1 MALSYIETV
10 RLLMGDLDAGD
21 GDGQFF
27 TGEQWVHLFETNSYD
42 DSNGDRQLNLVDVAQ
57 AALRIMSVYHADARP
72 ERSKKTDDRVDALG
86 RWPDDVRALYL
97 VDGQAAPTAIPDNA
111 LTVHE
116 VDPDTHSNLA
126 VATDAQG
133 AANVAQ
139 AAIDLHLV
147 HHPTPDVSGD
157 IATHDTAAASH
168 GSIRSKAQATE
179 TGLEGHI
186 AAHPGA
192 VVAGPPAD
200 GTVGR
205 PKLTAG
211 LLADVDAHA
220 DQVDLDA
227 HEASTHNVDSTA
239 RSEALAA
246 QALITGH
253 QAASAAHNTEI
264 VARIATHAALPNV
277 HHVPGAGGVTISSTA
292 PGNTPGT
299 PDAGDSGEVSDGGHD
314 HGIEVGAGG
323 GLTAAA
329 IQALEPGATNSNTEI
344 PSVHDGDLGKISIAN
359 IHAYMASS
367 VGLGPRINP
376 GPSLATAGQVPAV
389 NAAGDA
395 YELIEVEGGGMDG
408 PPVPYPVEDG
418 EYLIAQ
424 GGQWLAQFR
433 PEQFLHVT
441 ELPPAVEGGAEFI
454 YLDHTYAL
462 GGRRVDADIRFSR
475 VGDFTGY
482 SDPRLGTPV
491 GTIGAPGPITRIL
504 MVADD
509 TGLITRYNLAE
520 FVDKESADRYDEIAL
535 GPDGNVPLYPLGE
548 PFQHGHVWQ
557 RRFVHTEPIGSR
569 LDTQY
574 KVNLGREVDA
584 TFFYNDQTGVLYR
597 NGFYELIEVVAGEW
611 IYDAISS
618 LRRVHTSG
626 IGPPTTPPIRT
637 GETYTDDIG
646 RNYTGLVEVIEIDDS
661 GDGTPERFANALYDP
676 TPTSLQEIL
685 NLGAGGWWW
694 PVELGVGQFNQ
705 FELNILAS
713 LVRGKD
719 WLSVWTI
726 VAASVTPASI
736 EHIEAVA
743 IRDHSIFLGGV
754 ASHAEAL
761 DEASLRVSQAEF
773 DNGLRIFYGLAVG
786 NTDQIPNQ
794 NTRGIFELK
803 LYTQATITRT
813 RQGIWV
819 GPDATEQRVAELIEV
834 HRAEATAHQQPGG
847 GGGGGGETRTVLYEG
862 TTGLVANV
870 TELPGSILCPQVGDL
885 EIYIEAEAG
894 NRENSVA
901 HMRMPAARLYLANAP
916 SGGAG
921 YNNNGT
927 GRAVIAMPFGAN
939 RAMIVAAPAD
949 THNIATAVQQNDGA
963 GNHFVRVVHIT

>member
-1 MALSYIETV
+1 M
-10 RLLMGDLDAGD
+10 
-21 GDGQFF
+21 
-27 TGEQWVHLFETNSYD
+27 
-42 DSNGDRQLNLVDVAQ
+42 
-57 AALRIMSVYHADARP
+57 
-72 ERSKKTDDRVDALG
+72 
-86 RWPDDVRALYL
+86 
-97 VDGQAAPTAIPDNA
+97 
-111 LTVHE
+111 
-116 VDPDTHSNLA
+116 
-126 VATDAQG
+126 
-133 AANVAQ
+133 
-139 AAIDLHLV
+139 
-147 HHPTPDVSGD
+147 
-157 IATHDTAAASH
+157 
-168 GSIRSKAQATE
+168 
-179 TGLEGHI
+179 
-186 AAHPGA
+186 
-192 VVAGPPAD
+192 
-200 GTVGR
+200 
-205 PKLTAG
+205 
-211 LLADVDAHA
+211 
-220 DQVDLDA
+220 
-227 HEASTHNVDSTA
+227 
-239 RSEALAA
+239 
-246 QALITGH
+246 
-253 QAASAAHNTEI
+253 
-264 VARIATHAALPNV
+264 
-277 HHVPGAGGVTISSTA
+277 
-292 PGNTPGT
+292 
-299 PDAGDSGEVSDGGHD
+299 
-314 HGIEVGAGG
+314 
-323 GLTAAA
+323 
-329 IQALEPGATNSNTEI
+329 
-344 PSVHDGDLGKISIAN
+344 
-359 IHAYMASS
+359 
-367 VGLGPRINP
+367 
-376 GPSLATAGQVPAV
+376 
-389 NAAGDA
+389 
-395 YELIEVEGGGMDG
+395 
-408 PPVPYPVEDG
+408 
-418 EYLIAQ
+418 
-424 GGQWLAQFR
+424 
-433 PEQFLHVT
+433 T

-475 VGDFTGY
+475 VGTFTGY
-482 SDPRLGTPV
+482 SDPRLGTPA
-491 GTIGAPGPITRIL
+491 GTLSLPGPITRIL
-504 MVADD
+504 MVADN
-509 TGLITRYNLAE
+509 TGLITRYNLVE
-520 FVDKESADRYDEIAL
+520 FIDKESADRYDEIAL

-584 TFFYNDQTGVLYR
+584 TFFYNDQSGVLYR

-726 VAASVTPASI
+726 VAASVTPASV

-761 DEASLRVSQAEF
+761 DEASLRVSQSDF

-847 GGGGGGETRTVLYEG
+847 GGGGGGETRTVLHEAVMNM
-862 TTGLVANV
+862 TASLAK
-870 TELPGSILCPQVGDL
+870 LPGDIVCPQVGDL
-885 EIYIEAEAG
+885 EIYMESQSGDRQGA
-894 NRENSVA
+894 VA
-901 HMRMPAARLYLANAP
+901 HVRLPAARMYAAQDAV
-916 SGGAG
+916 GQ
-921 YNNNGT
+921 
-927 GRAVIAMPFGAN
+927 GRAQSDSGQRHFAVGAN
-939 RAMIVAAPAD
+939 RETVMSAEATDHHLTAAAQS
-949 THNIATAVQQNDGA
+949 I
-963 GNHFVRVVHIT
+963 GNYYIRVVHII